1 MEESKQILANI
12 AARLEIELKEVTEYI
27 EEGGDEDDD
36 DWENTIEG
44 GDEDDDDWENTI
56 EVCEMAKC
64 DLEHRIEVLTELINN
79 FPSSYI
85 GDGRSLT
92 LEYLMADLKSERVTA
107 EEEEKITLSK
117 EIETLQTILDIR

>member
-1 MEESKQILANI
+1 MEESKQILANLV
-12 AARLEIELKEVTEYI
+12 ARLKIELKEVTEYI
-27 EEGGDEDDD
+27 EE
-36 DWENTIEG
+36 

-64 DLEHRIEVLTELINN
+64 DLESRIEVLTELIND

-92 LEYLMADLKSERVTA
+92 LEYLMADLKSDRVRA
-107 EEEEKITLSK
+107 DEEEKITLSK
-117 EIETLQTILDIR
+117 EIETLQKILDIR

>member
-12 AARLEIELKEVTEYI
+12 VARLEIELKEVTEYI

-36 DWENTIEG
+36 DWENTIE
-44 GDEDDDDWENTI
+44 
-56 EVCEMAKC
+56 VCEMEKC
-64 DLEHRIEVLTELINN
+64 DLESRIKVLTKLINN

-92 LEYLMADLKSERVTA
+92 LEYLMADLKSDRVVA

-117 EIETLQTILDIR
+117 EIETLQKILDLR